1 MWADVTLVQ
10 TVVHNLNVDC
20 SIIKNSR
27 VLFFFFGGDRMDR
40 ALLVGLD
47 LGNYDMKQSMN
58 ELASLAETLEI
69 QVMDQFVQ
77 KAELPNGRTYVGSG
91 KVQELKKAI
100 QVLDID
106 IVIFDD
112 ELSPAQI
119 RNLEKELEV
128 QIMDRSF
135 LILQIFSKRA
145 QTKEAV
151 LEVSL
156 AQQRYML
163 PRLIGLSSSLSR
175 QGGGS
180 FNAKGAG
187 ETQLELDRRHI
198 DQNISQLE
206 KELDKILKEKET
218 ARKRRQNNAI
228 PMVSLVGYTNVG
240 KSATMNAILE
250 YILKETSKTVVEK
263 NMLFATLSTFSRR
276 IKPEKKPEFILTDTV
291 GFVSR
296 LPHDLVR
303 SFESTLSEV
312 KHADLILYVMDGSS
326 SLAPM
331 QIETTSQVLKTL
343 GADQIPH
350 LYVLTHKDM
359 MFTDHVGY
367 HHDLSI
373 SNKSFENID
382 KLVDLIYQKTYG
394 KKIIVTLDVPY
405 RDHGVLHQLENDTTI
420 LSKVYTD
427 TGTQVLVE
435 LYEKQLNQFM
445 SYYKKEPLI

>member
-1 MWADVTLVQ
+1 
-10 TVVHNLNVDC
+10 
-20 SIIKNSR
+20 
-27 VLFFFFGGDRMDR
+27 MDR

-47 LGNYDMKQSMN
+47 LGDYEMKTSMN
-58 ELASLAETLEI
+58 ELSGLAESLDI
-69 QVMDQFVQ
+69 QVIDQFVQ
-77 KAELPNGRTYVGSG
+77 KADLPNGRTYIGSG
-91 KVQELKKAI
+91 KVEELKKAI

-106 IVIFDD
+106 IVIFND

-119 RNLEKELEV
+119 RNLEKELSV

-187 ETQLELDRRHI
+187 ETQLELDRRKI
-198 DQNISQLE
+198 STNITQLE
-206 KELDKILKEKET
+206 RELEKIKREKDT
-218 ARKRRQNNAI
+218 ARKRRQNNEI
-228 PMVSLVGYTNVG
+228 PVVSLVGYTNVG
-240 KSATMNAILE
+240 KSATLNAILD
-250 YILKETSKTVVEK
+250 YILKVNDKNVIEK

-276 IKPEKKPEFILTDTV
+276 IKPPKKPAFILTDTV

-326 SLAPM
+326 SLAPL
-331 QIETTSQVLKTL
+331 QIETTTHVLKGL
-343 GADQIPH
+343 EADQVPH

-359 MFTDHVGY
+359 MFTEHVSY
-367 HHDLSI
+367 HHDVAI
-373 SNKSFENID
+373 SNKTFENLDLLID
-382 KLVDLIYQKTYG
+382 MIYQKTYG
-394 KKIIVTLDVPY
+394 KKIVVTLHIPFT
-405 RDHGVLHQLENDTTI
+405 DHGVLHQLENDTLI
-420 LSKVYTD
+420 LSKVYND

-435 LYEKQLNQFM
+435 LYEKQLPQFI
-445 SYYKKEPLI
+445 SYFKKEPIL

>member
-1 MWADVTLVQ
+1 
-10 TVVHNLNVDC
+10 
-20 SIIKNSR
+20 
-27 VLFFFFGGDRMDR
+27 MDR

-47 LGNYDMKQSMN
+47 LGDYDMKQSMN
-58 ELASLAETLEI
+58 ELCSLVETLEI
-69 QVMDQFVQ
+69 QVVDQFVQ
-77 KAELPNGRTYVGSG
+77 KASLPNGRTYIGTG
-91 KVQELKKAI
+91 KVDELKKAI
-100 QVLDID
+100 EVLDID
-106 IVIFDD
+106 IVIFND

-145 QTKEAV
+145 QTKEAF

-187 ETQLELDRRHI
+187 ETQLELDRRRI
-198 DQNISQLE
+198 DANIVQLE
-206 KELDKILKEKET
+206 RELDKIKKEKET
-218 ARKRRQNNAI
+218 ARKRRQNNEI

-240 KSATMNAILE
+240 KSATMNAILD
-250 YILKETSKTVVEK
+250 YILKVVDKNVVEK
-263 NMLFATLSTFSRR
+263 DMLFATLSTFSRR

-331 QIETTSQVLKTL
+331 QIETTSSVLKTL
-343 GADQIPH
+343 EADQIPH

-367 HHDLSI
+367 YHDIAI
-373 SNKSFENID
+373 SNKTYENID
-382 KLVDLIYQKTYG
+382 RLVDLIYQKTYG
-394 KKIIVTLDVPY
+394 KKVVVTLNIPY
-405 RDHGVLHQLENDTTI
+405 SEHGVLHHLETDTNI

-427 TGTQVLVE
+427 AGTEVLVE
-435 LYEKQLNQFM
+435 LYEKQLKQFFN
-445 SYYKKEPLI
+445 YYKKDIIL

>member
-1 MWADVTLVQ
+1 
-10 TVVHNLNVDC
+10 
-20 SIIKNSR
+20 
-27 VLFFFFGGDRMDR
+27 MDR

-47 LGNYDMKQSMN
+47 LGDYDMKQSLN
-58 ELASLAETLEI
+58 ELSALAESLEMI
-69 QVMDQFVQ
+69 VVDQFIQ
-77 KAELPNGRTYVGSG
+77 KASLPNGRTYIGSG
-91 KVQELKKAI
+91 KVAEIKKAVE
-100 QVLDID
+100 VLDIQ
-106 IVIFDD
+106 IVIFND

-119 RNLEKELEV
+119 RNLEEEIGV

-187 ETQLELDRRHI
+187 ETQLELDRRRI
-198 DQNISQLE
+198 STNITQLE
-206 KELDKILKEKET
+206 RELEKIKREKET

-240 KSATMNAILE
+240 KSATMNAILDF
-250 YILKETSKTVVEK
+250 ILKVTDKNVIEK
-263 NMLFATLSTFSRR
+263 DMLFATLSTFSRR
-276 IKPEKKPEFILTDTV
+276 IKPEKRPEFVLTDTV

-312 KHADLILYVMDGSS
+312 KHYDLILYVMDGSS

-331 QIETTSQVLKTL
+331 QIETTTQVLKTL
-343 GADQIPH
+343 EADQINH
-350 LYVLTHKDM
+350 VYVLTHKDM
-359 MFTDHVGY
+359 MFTDTVGY
-367 HHDLSI
+367 HHDIAI
-373 SNKSFENID
+373 SNKTYENID
-382 KLVDLIYQKTYG
+382 RLVDLIYQITYG
-394 KKIIVTLDVPY
+394 KKIVVTLHIPFS
-405 RDHGVLHQLENDTTI
+405 DHGILHHLENDTNI
-420 LSKVYTD
+420 LSKVYTNY
-427 TGTQVLVE
+427 GTEVLVE
-435 LYEKQLNQFM
+435 LYEKQLDQYI
-445 SYYKKEPLI
+445 SYYKKEPIL

>member
-1 MWADVTLVQ
+1 
-10 TVVHNLNVDC
+10 
-20 SIIKNSR
+20 
-27 VLFFFFGGDRMDR
+27 MDR

-47 LGNYDMKQSMN
+47 LGEYEMKQSMN
-58 ELASLAETLEI
+58 ELSSLVETLEI
-69 QVMDQFVQ
+69 QVVDSFIQ
-77 KAELPNGRTYVGSG
+77 KASLPNGRTYIGSG
-91 KVQELKKAI
+91 KVEEIKTAI
-100 QVLDID
+100 QVLNID
-106 IVIFDD
+106 IVIFND

-119 RNLEKELEV
+119 RNLEKDLEV

-135 LILQIFSKRA
+135 IILQIFSKRA
-145 QTKEAV
+145 QTKESV

-198 DQNISQLE
+198 DANIAQLE
-206 KELDKILKEKET
+206 RELDKIKKEKET
-218 ARKRRQNNAI
+218 ARKRRQNNQV

-240 KSATMNAILE
+240 KSATMNAILD
-250 YILKETSKTVVEK
+250 YILKVTDKNVIEK
-263 NMLFATLSTFSRR
+263 DMLFATLSTFSRR
-276 IKPEKKPEFILTDTV
+276 IKPDHKPEFILTDTV

-312 KHADLILYVMDGSS
+312 IHSDLILYVMDGSS
-326 SLAPM
+326 SLAMM
-331 QIETTSQVLKTL
+331 QIETTSSVLKTL
-343 GADQIPH
+343 QADQIPH

-367 HHDLSI
+367 HHDIAI
-373 SNKSFENID
+373 SNKSYENID
-382 KLVDLIYQKTYG
+382 RLVDMIYLKTYG
-394 KKIIVTLDVPY
+394 KKITVTLSVPY
-405 RDHGVLHQLENDTTI
+405 KDHGVIHQLENDTLI

-427 TGTQVLVE
+427 TGTQMLVE
-435 LYEKQLNQFM
+435 MYEKQLNQFIQF
-445 SYYKKEPLI
+445 YKKEPIL